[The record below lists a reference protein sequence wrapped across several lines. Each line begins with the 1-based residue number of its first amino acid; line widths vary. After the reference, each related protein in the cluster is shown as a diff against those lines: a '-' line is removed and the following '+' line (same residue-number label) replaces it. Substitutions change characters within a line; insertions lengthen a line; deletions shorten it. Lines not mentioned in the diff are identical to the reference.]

1 MIPISSCLLIN
12 FLVLSSVT
20 MSDSRFHG
28 VFSSLLK
35 EKGLA
40 FGGQTEEVISNEVK
54 EEVQTEEAPQISKDR
69 IAVDVFEDG
78 SYVIVKALLAGVKLS
93 DVDIDVADNKI
104 VIRGM
109 REQGDDLKDSKVLV
123 EENYYG
129 EFEREVELPFAINAA
144 KVRATFSKD
153 SILKVFVPR
162 EERKVK
168 IVKVNE
174 GG

>member
-1 MIPISSCLLIN
+1 
-12 FLVLSSVT
+12 

-40 FGGQTEEVISNEVK
+40 FGGQTEEVISDEASQEEAQM
-54 EEVQTEEAPQISKDR
+54 EEVPVVDKSK
-69 IAVDVFEDG
+69 IPVDVFEEG

-104 VIRGM
+104 VIRGV
-109 REQGDDLKDSKVLV
+109 REQTDDLKDSKVLV

-129 EFEREVELPFAINAA
+129 EFEREVELPFAINAS

>member
-1 MIPISSCLLIN
+1 
-12 FLVLSSVT
+12 

-40 FGGQTEEVISNEVK
+40 FGGQTEEVISDEASQEEAQM
-54 EEVQTEEAPQISKDR
+54 EEVPVVDKSK
-69 IAVDVFEDG
+69 IPVDVFEDG

-104 VIRGM
+104 VIRGV
-109 REQGDDLKDSKVLV
+109 REQTDDLKDSKVLV

-129 EFEREVELPFAINAA
+129 EFEREVELPFAINAS